1 MVNKKKAVVLTL
13 IMAFSAL
20 YPKPGFAF
28 SIDARAAVLMDPFS
42 GKVLFEQDKDRRWPP
57 ASVTKVM
64 TMLLIMEAIDAGR
77 VKWSDPIRTS
87 AVAAGMGGSQV
98 YLKEGEEFSLAEM
111 FKAIAVVSA
120 NDASTAVAEHLY
132 GSTQDFI
139 EAMNQKAKALGLK
152 NTNFVN
158 ETGLPDPN
166 HYSSAYDLAV
176 ISRELIKYPEV
187 LKYTSIWM
195 DTFRN
200 GEFQLRN
207 TNELLR
213 VYRGADGLKTG
224 HTEEAKFC
232 LAATAKKGNMRL
244 LSVILG
250 AASDAK
256 RVSETKRLLDY
267 GFRNYQWELIKK
279 ADQELGKVY
288 LKEARPEMAPVKLKE
303 DFGVLIE
310 RGREK
315 LVETELAPLPKLKYP
330 IKAGG
335 KIGLLRAIYQ
345 GEVLAEK
352 PVYATVEVKRANF
365 LVRGWR
371 WLRDL
376 IRGFLKREAGRSI
389 IY

>member
-1 MVNKKKAVVLTL
+1 MMKISLKIIVVALILSFLTSKTGL
-13 IMAFSAL
+13 
-20 YPKPGFAF
+20 AF
-28 SIDARAAVLMDPFS
+28 SIDARAAVLMDPAS
-42 GKVLFEQDKDRRWPP
+42 GKVLYEKDKDKRWPP

-64 TMLLIMEAIDAGR
+64 TMLLIMEAVDSGR
-77 VKWSDPIRTS
+77 VKWSDPIRTT

-98 YLKEGEEFSLAEM
+98 YLKEGEEFSLREM
-111 FKAIAVVSA
+111 FKVIAVVSA

-132 GSTQDFI
+132 GTDQDFI
-139 EAMNQKAKALGLK
+139 EAMNERAKTLGLK
-152 NTNFVN
+152 NTHFAN

-176 ISRELIKYPEV
+176 ISRELIKHPEV

-207 TNELLR
+207 TNELIR

-224 HTEEAKFC
+224 HTDEAKFC
-232 LAATAKKGNMRL
+232 LSATAKKGNFRL

-256 RVSETKRLLDY
+256 RVSETRRLLDY
-267 GFRNYQWELIKK
+267 GYRNYQWELIKK
-279 ADQELGKVY
+279 AGKEIGKVY
-288 LKEARPEMAPVKLKE
+288 LKPARPEMVPVKLKE
-303 DFGVLIE
+303 DFGVIVE
-310 RGREK
+310 RGRDK
-315 LVETELAPLPKLKYP
+315 LVETELVPLPNLKFP

-335 KIGLLRAIYQ
+335 KVGLLKAIYR
-345 GEVLAEK
+345 GKVLAEA
-352 PVYATVEVKRANF
+352 PVFTMVEVKRANF
-365 LVRGWR
+365 IARGWR
-371 WLRDL
+371 WFRDL
-376 IRGFLKREAGRSI
+376 IRGLLRRKAGQSI

>member
-1 MVNKKKAVVLTL
+1 MKKGTNTFIL
-13 IMAFSAL
+13 IL
-20 YPKPGFAF
+20 WLLILPIKPGFAF
-28 SIDARAAVLMDPFS
+28 SIDARAAVLMDPLS

-64 TMLLIMEAIDAGR
+64 TMLLIMEAIDSGR
-77 VKWSDPIRTS
+77 VKWSEPIRTS

-176 ISRELIKYPEV
+176 ISRELLKYPEV
-187 LKYTSIWM
+187 LRYTSIWM

-288 LKEARPEMAPVKLKE
+288 LKQARPEMAPVKLKE

-315 LVETELAPLPKLKYP
+315 LVETELAPLPNLKYP
-330 IKAGG
+330 IKAGD
-335 KIGLLRAIYQ
+335 KIGLLKAIYQ